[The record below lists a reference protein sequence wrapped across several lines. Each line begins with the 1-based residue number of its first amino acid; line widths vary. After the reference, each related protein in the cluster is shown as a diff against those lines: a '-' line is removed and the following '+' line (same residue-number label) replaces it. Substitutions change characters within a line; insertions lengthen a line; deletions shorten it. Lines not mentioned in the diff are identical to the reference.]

1 MIQNLPIKQ
10 KEKSKLKMEK
20 LNNRS
25 EFSLIFKYALKDL
38 SRNYHK
44 ISSIIATLF
53 ISLFIL
59 SAIFTIEDSLKKELN
74 DNAKALLG
82 GDLEIDYN
90 RNQGNL
96 ELVNQVKEFATVSQM
111 IEFSTM
117 LSTTGRDKNK
127 SLFTRIKTVDE
138 KYPLYGEVVFEP
150 IGAYERMQKEPN
162 TILINESLS
171 KTLNIKLNE
180 QVKVQDQNFT
190 VIGIIKSVPDVS
202 GFVAFG
208 DWALAGKQTL
218 EILKLN
224 GIGSFLN
231 YEYKVKFNQ
240 ADNPDEIEQ
249 RIEAIFKNDQKVK
262 LRYPE
267 NSASG
272 IKRIINNFSQF
283 LSLVSISAMLIAGI
297 GIANTLLSF
306 INQNNMSIAVRK
318 AVGFYSGNIK
328 TLYYLQLLI
337 LLFVITVISY
347 GSSFLIVP
355 IVDKYLSDGL
365 GLNVY
370 PVFSIINFIKIFLVG
385 LLVLVIFSIP
395 TISSIDQVKASNLF
409 RNVFQNLQFYY
420 SKKSIV
426 LSFILLSILVLLFTI
441 GSEQPTYSLGYFTA
455 FFVCLIVFFFLSR
468 IIIFFLKK
476 FKSSSNI
483 SLKVSIKNIT
493 QTKSITPIT
502 IMSLGL
508 GVTLLLT
515 LALVGTNFQREIA
528 KSIPN
533 IAPDYFFVGIQKGER
548 EKFEQGILKMDPNA
562 DIEVVPMVS
571 SGIAKIN
578 GINPNTYIKPD
589 NDSYWVIGSERRSSW
604 VEDVPED
611 NPLVAGKW
619 WDLNKPNELQISLDA
634 KVARDFNIQLGDIF
648 TLNIYGREIDGE
660 VINFREVD
668 YRDLSINFAMLF
680 NPKFAQNIPH
690 EYLATAKFNTDK
702 FDETEMLE
710 VMPSLS
716 MIKIADYLT
725 KVTAVLN
732 KVFIAVTLI
741 SAVTIVIGLIV
752 ISSAIM
758 VQGKVKEYQNLVFKI
773 LGFSKKE
780 IIFSSL
786 IEFIII
792 FKSVILIAIF
802 FAVIGSKF
810 IIENIFELV
819 WMFDFKVLIY
829 LSFSIGCI
837 TLLLIMLTNLKYL
850 NPKVYPLIRN
860 Q

>member
-1 MIQNLPIKQ
+1 
-10 KEKSKLKMEK
+10 MEK
-20 LNNRS
+20 LNNPS
-25 EFSLIFKYALKDL
+25 ELNLIIKYAFKDL
-38 SRNYHK
+38 SRNYK
-44 ISSIIATLF
+44 KLSSIIITLF

-74 DNAKALLG
+74 DNAKSLLG

-90 RNQGNL
+90 RNEGNL
-96 ELVNQVKEFATVSQM
+96 ELVNQVKKFATISQM

-117 LSTTGRDKNK
+117 VSTIDREKNK
-127 SLFTRIKTVDE
+127 SLFTRIKTVDT
-138 KYPLYGEVVFEP
+138 KYPLYGYVDYEP
-150 IGAYERMQKEPN
+150 IGAFDRMHNEPN
-162 TILINESLS
+162 TLLINESLS
-171 KTLNIKLNE
+171 KNLNLNINE
-180 QVKVQDQNFT
+180 KIKVQNQLFT
-190 VIGIIKSVPDVS
+190 IIGIVKSVPDVS

-208 DWALAGKQTL
+208 DWALAGDQTL

-231 YEYKVKFNQ
+231 YEYKVKF
-240 ADNPDEIEQ
+240 DESDDANKIEKK
-249 RIEAIFKNDQKVK
+249 IEDIFKDDQKVK

-272 IKRIINNFSQF
+272 LKRIINNFSQF

-328 TLYYLQLLI
+328 TLYYLQLFI
-337 LLFVITVISY
+337 LLLIITTFAY

-355 IVDKYLSDGL
+355 FVDQYLSEGL
-365 GLNVY
+365 GLNVS
-370 PVFSIINFIKIFLVG
+370 PVFSIINFVKIFLVG
-385 LLVLVIFSIP
+385 LLVLIIFSIP

-409 RNVFQNLQFYY
+409 RNVFQNLEFYY
-420 SKKSIV
+420 SKKSTT
-426 LSFILLSILVLLFTI
+426 LSIILLSILVLLFSF
-441 GSEQPTYSLGYFTA
+441 GSERPIYSLGYFAA
-455 FFVCLIVFFFLSR
+455 FFVCLIVFFLLSK
-468 IIIFFLKK
+468 IIIYFLKK
-476 FKSSSNI
+476 FKSTSNI

-528 KSIPN
+528 KSIPD
-533 IAPDYFFVGIQKGER
+533 IAPDYFFVGIQKGEK
-548 EKFEQGILKMDPNA
+548 EIFKKNILNMDANA
-562 DIEVVPMVS
+562 KIEVVPMVS
-571 SGIAKIN
+571 SGIIKIN
-578 GINPNTYIKPD
+578 GINPNTYIQPD
-589 NDSYWVIGSERRSSW
+589 NDSYWVIGSDRRSSW
-604 VEDVPED
+604 IDEVPED
-611 NPLVAGKW
+611 NPLTEGEW
-619 WDLNKPNELQISLDA
+619 WDLTKPDQLQISLDA
-634 KVARDFNIQLGDIF
+634 EVAKNLNIKLGDVF
-648 TLNIYGREIDGE
+648 TLNIYGREIDGKI
-660 VINFREVD
+660 VNFRAVD

-680 NPKFAQNIPH
+680 NPQFANNIPH
-690 EYLATAKFNTDK
+690 EYLATAKFETIEK
-702 FDETEMLE
+702 FDETSMLD
-710 VMPSLS
+710 VLPSLS
-716 MIKIADYLT
+716 MIKIADYLN
-725 KVTAVLN
+725 KVTDVLN

-741 SAVTIVIGLIV
+741 SAVTIIIGLIV

-780 IIFSSL
+780 VILSSL

-792 FKSVILIAIF
+792 FKSVILISIF

-810 IIENIFELV
+810 IMENIFELV
-819 WMFDFKVLIY
+819 WKFDFKVLIY
-829 LSFSIGCI
+829 LGLSIGLV
-837 TLLLIMLTNLKYL
+837 TLVLILLTNLKYL
-850 NPKVYPLIRN
+850 NPKIYPLIRN

>member
-1 MIQNLPIKQ
+1 
-10 KEKSKLKMEK
+10 MEK
-20 LNNRS
+20 LNYPS
-25 EFSLIFKYALKDL
+25 ELNLIIKYALKDL
-38 SRNYHK
+38 SRNFK
-44 ISSIIATLF
+44 KLSSIIITLF

-74 DNAKALLG
+74 DNAKSLLG

-90 RNQGNL
+90 RNEGNL
-96 ELVNQVKEFATVSQM
+96 ELVNQVKKFTTISQM

-117 LSTTGRDKNK
+117 VSTIDREKNK
-127 SLFTRIKTVDE
+127 SLFTRIKTVDT
-138 KYPLYGEVVFEP
+138 KYPLYGSVDYKP
-150 IGAYERMQKEPN
+150 KGAFDRMHNEPN
-162 TILINESLS
+162 TLLINESLS
-171 KTLNIKLNE
+171 KNLNLNINE
-180 QVKVQDQNFT
+180 KIKVQNQLFT
-190 VIGIIKSVPDVS
+190 IIGIVKSVPDVS

-208 DWALAGKQTL
+208 DWALAGDQTL

-231 YEYKVKFNQ
+231 YEYKVKF
-240 ADNPDEIEQ
+240 DESDDANKIEKK
-249 RIEAIFKNDQKVK
+249 IEDIFKDDQKVK

-272 IKRIINNFSQF
+272 LKRIINNFSQF

-328 TLYYLQLLI
+328 TLYYLQLFI
-337 LLFVITVISY
+337 LLLIITTFAY

-355 IVDKYLSDGL
+355 FVDQYLSEGL
-365 GLNVY
+365 GLNVS
-370 PVFSIINFIKIFLVG
+370 PVFSIINFVKIFLVG
-385 LLVLVIFSIP
+385 LLVLIIFSIP

-409 RNVFQNLQFYY
+409 RNVFQNLEFYY
-420 SKKSIV
+420 SKKSTT
-426 LSFILLSILVLLFTI
+426 LSIILLSILVLLFSF
-441 GSEQPTYSLGYFTA
+441 GSERPIYSLGYFAA
-455 FFVCLIVFFFLSR
+455 FFVCLIVFFLLSK
-468 IIIFFLKK
+468 IIIYFLKK
-476 FKSSSNI
+476 FKSTSNI

-528 KSIPN
+528 KSIPD
-533 IAPDYFFVGIQKGER
+533 IAPDYFFVGIQKGEKEIF
-548 EKFEQGILKMDPNA
+548 EKNILNMDANA
-562 DIEVVPMVS
+562 KIEVVPMVS
-571 SGIAKIN
+571 SGIIKIN
-578 GINPNTYIKPD
+578 GINPNTYIQPD
-589 NDSYWVIGSERRSSW
+589 NDSYWVIGSDRRSSW
-604 VEDVPED
+604 TDEVPED
-611 NPLVAGKW
+611 NPLTKGEW
-619 WDLNKPNELQISLDA
+619 WDLTKPDQLQISLDA
-634 KVARDFNIQLGDIF
+634 EVAKNLNIKLGDVF
-648 TLNIYGREIDGE
+648 TLNIYGREIDGKI
-660 VINFREVD
+660 VNFRAVD

-680 NPKFAQNIPH
+680 NPQFANNIPH
-690 EYLATAKFNTDK
+690 EYLATAKFETIEK
-702 FDETEMLE
+702 FDETSMLD
-710 VMPSLS
+710 VLPSLS
-716 MIKIADYLT
+716 MIKIADYLN
-725 KVTAVLN
+725 KVTDVLN

-741 SAVTIVIGLIV
+741 SAVTIIIGLIV

-780 IIFSSL
+780 VILSSL

-792 FKSVILIAIF
+792 FKSVILISIF

-810 IIENIFELV
+810 IMENIFELV
-819 WMFDFKVLIY
+819 WKFDFKVLIY
-829 LSFSIGCI
+829 LGLSIGLV
-837 TLLLIMLTNLKYL
+837 TLVLILLTNFKYL
-850 NPKVYPLIRN
+850 NPKIYPLIRN

>member
-1 MIQNLPIKQ
+1 M
-10 KEKSKLKMEK
+10 EKS
-20 LNNRS
+20 NNSS
-25 EFSLIFKYALKDL
+25 EFNLILKYALKDL

-44 ISSIIATLF
+44 ISSIIITLF

-96 ELVNQVKEFATVSQM
+96 DLVNQVKEFATVSQM

-117 LSTTGRDKNK
+117 LSTSGREKNK

-138 KYPLYGEVVFEP
+138 KYPLYGEVDYEP
-150 IGAYERMQKEPN
+150 IEAYERMQTEPN

-171 KTLNIKLNE
+171 KTLNIKINE

-231 YEYKVKFNQ
+231 YEYKVKFNTDDDPAQ
-240 ADNPDEIEQ
+240 IEKK
-249 RIEAIFKNDQKVK
+249 IENIFKNDQKVK

-328 TLYYLQLLI
+328 TLYYLQLFI
-337 LLFVITVISY
+337 LLFAITVISY

-355 IVDKYLSDGL
+355 IADKYLSDGL

-370 PVFSIINFIKIFLVG
+370 PVFSFLNFLKIFLVG
-385 LLVLVIFSIP
+385 LLVLIIFSIP

-409 RNVFQNLQFYY
+409 RSVFQNLQFYY
-420 SKKSIV
+420 SKKSV
-426 LSFILLSILVLLFTI
+426 AVSFVLLSILILLFTI
-441 GSEQPTYSLGYFTA
+441 GSEQPTYSLGYFVA
-455 FFVCLIVFFFLSR
+455 FFVCLIVFFLLSKL
-468 IIIFFLKK
+468 IIFFLKK
-476 FKSSSNI
+476 FKSSSI
-483 SLKVSIKNIT
+483 VSLKVSIKNIT

-502 IMSLGL
+502 VMSLGL

-528 KSIPN
+528 KSIPD

-548 EKFEQGILKMDPNA
+548 EKFEQGILNMDKDAN
-562 DIEVVPMVS
+562 IEIVPMVS

-578 GINPNTYIKPD
+578 GVDPNTFIKPD

-604 VEDVPED
+604 VEEIPKD
-611 NPLVAGKW
+611 NAILEGEW
-619 WDLNKPNELQISLDA
+619 WDLSKPNQLQISLDA
-634 KVARDFNIQLGDIF
+634 KVAKDFNIQLGDIF

-660 VINFREVD
+660 VINFRDVD

-680 NPKFAQNIPH
+680 NPQFAKKIPH
-690 EYLATAKFNTDK
+690 EYLATAKFNSDK

-716 MIKIADYLT
+716 MIKIADYLL

-741 SAVTIVIGLIV
+741 SAVTVIIGLIV

-758 VQGKVKEYQNLVFKI
+758 VQGKIKEYQNLVFKI
-773 LGFSKKE
+773 LGFSKKQ

-792 FKSVILIAIF
+792 FMSVILIATF

-810 IIENIFELV
+810 IMENIFELV
-819 WMFDFKVLIY
+819 WQFDFRVLIY
-829 LSFSIGCI
+829 LGFSIGFV
-837 TLLLIMLTNLKYL
+837 TLTLILITNLKYL
-850 NPKVYPLIRN
+850 NPKIYPLIRN

>member
-1 MIQNLPIKQ
+1 M
-10 KEKSKLKMEK
+10 EKS
-20 LNNRS
+20 NNSS
-25 EFSLIFKYALKDL
+25 EFNLILKYALKDL

-44 ISSIIATLF
+44 ISSIIITLF

-96 ELVNQVKEFATVSQM
+96 DLVNQVKKFATVSQM

-117 LSTTGRDKNK
+117 LSTTGREKNK

-138 KYPLYGEVVFEP
+138 KYPLYGEVDYEP
-150 IGAYERMQKEPN
+150 IEAYERMQREPN

-171 KTLNIKLNE
+171 KTLNIKINE

-231 YEYKVKFNQ
+231 YEYKVKFNNDDDP
-240 ADNPDEIEQ
+240 AEIEKK
-249 RIEAIFKNDQKVK
+249 IENIFKNDQKVK

-328 TLYYLQLLI
+328 TLYYLQLFI
-337 LLFVITVISY
+337 LLFIITVISY

-355 IVDKYLSDGL
+355 IADKYLSDGL

-370 PVFSIINFIKIFLVG
+370 PVFSFINFFKIFLVG

-420 SKKSIV
+420 SKKSV
-426 LSFILLSILVLLFTI
+426 AVSFVLLSILIILFTI
-441 GSEQPTYSLGYFTA
+441 GTEQPTYSLGYFVA
-455 FFVCLIVFFFLSR
+455 FFVCLIVFFLLSKL
-468 IIIFFLKK
+468 IIFFLKK
-476 FKSSSNI
+476 FKSSSI
-483 SLKVSIKNIT
+483 VSLKVSIKNIT

-502 IMSLGL
+502 VMSLGL

-528 KSIPN
+528 KSIPD

-548 EKFEQGILKMDPNA
+548 EKFEQGILNMDKDAN
-562 DIEVVPMVS
+562 IEIVPMVS
-571 SGIAKIN
+571 SGIVKIN
-578 GINPNTYIKPD
+578 GVDPNTFIKPD

-604 VEDVPED
+604 VENIPKD
-611 NPLVAGKW
+611 NPILKGEW
-619 WDLNKPNELQISLDA
+619 WDLSKPNQLQISLDA
-634 KVARDFNIQLGDIF
+634 KVAKDFNIQLGDIF
-648 TLNIYGREIDGE
+648 TLNVYGREIDGE

-680 NPKFAQNIPH
+680 NPQFAKQIPH
-690 EYLATAKFNTDK
+690 EYLATAKFNSDK

-710 VMPSLS
+710 IMPSLS
-716 MIKIADYLT
+716 MIKIADYLL

-741 SAVTIVIGLIV
+741 SAVTIIIGLIV

-758 VQGKVKEYQNLVFKI
+758 VQGKIKEYQNLVFKI
-773 LGFSKKE
+773 LGFSKKQ

-792 FKSVILIAIF
+792 FMSVILIATF

-810 IIENIFELV
+810 IMENIFELV
-819 WMFDFKVLIY
+819 WQFDFKVLIY
-829 LSFSIGCI
+829 LGFSIGLV
-837 TLLLIMLTNLKYL
+837 TLILILITNLRYL
-850 NPKVYPLIRN
+850 NPKIYPLIRN

>member
-1 MIQNLPIKQ
+1 
-10 KEKSKLKMEK
+10 MEK
-20 LNNRS
+20 LNNPS
-25 EFSLIFKYALKDL
+25 ELNLIFKYALKDL
-38 SRNYHK
+38 SRNYK
-44 ISSIIATLF
+44 KLSSIIITLF

-82 GDLEIDYN
+82 GDLEIDFN
-90 RNQGNL
+90 RNEGNL
-96 ELVNQVKEFATVSQM
+96 ELVNQVKEFATISQM

-117 LSTTGRDKNK
+117 VSTIDRDKNK
-127 SLFTRIKTVDE
+127 SLFTRIKTVDT
-138 KYPLYGEVVFEP
+138 KYPLYGKVDYEP
-150 IGAYERMQKEPN
+150 AGAFDRMHNEPN
-162 TILINESLS
+162 TLLINESLS
-171 KTLNIKLNE
+171 KNLNLKIDDKI
-180 QVKVQDQNFT
+180 KVQNQLFT
-190 VIGIIKSVPDVS
+190 IIGIVKSVPDVS

-208 DWALAGKQTL
+208 DWALAGDQTL

-231 YEYKVKFNQ
+231 YEYKVKFNETDD
-240 ADNPDEIEQ
+240 AGKIEKK
-249 RIEAIFKNDQKVK
+249 IENIFKDDQKVK

-272 IKRIINNFSQF
+272 LKRIINNFSQF

-337 LLFVITVISY
+337 LLLVITILAY

-355 IVDKYLSDGL
+355 IVDQYLSDGL
-365 GLNVY
+365 GLNVS
-370 PVFSIINFIKIFLVG
+370 PVFSILNFIKIFLVG

-395 TISSIDQVKASNLF
+395 TISSIDQVRASNLF
-409 RNVFQNLQFYY
+409 RNVFQNLEFYY
-420 SKKSIV
+420 SKKSTA
-426 LSFILLSILVLLFTI
+426 LSLILLSILVLLFSF
-441 GSEQPTYSLGYFTA
+441 GSERPIYSIGYFVA
-455 FFVCLIVFFFLSR
+455 FFVCLIVFFLLSK
-468 IIIFFLKK
+468 IIIYFLKK
-476 FKSSSNI
+476 FKSTSNI

-528 KSIPN
+528 KSIPD
-533 IAPDYFFVGIQKGER
+533 IAPDYFFVGIQKGEKEIF
-548 EKFEQGILKMDPNA
+548 EKSILNMDSNA
-562 DIEVVPMVS
+562 KIEVVPMVS
-571 SGIAKIN
+571 SGIIKIN
-578 GINPNTYIKPD
+578 GVNPNTYIKPD
-589 NDSYWVIGSERRSSW
+589 NDSYWVIGSDRRSSW

-611 NPLVAGKW
+611 NPLTDGKW
-619 WDLNKPNELQISLDA
+619 WDLTKPEKLQISLDA
-634 KVARDFNIQLGDIF
+634 EVAKNLNINLGDVF
-648 TLNIYGREIDGE
+648 TLNIYGREIEGE
-660 VINFREVD
+660 IVNFRAVD

-680 NPKFAQNIPH
+680 NPQFANNIPH
-690 EYLATAKFNTDK
+690 EYLATAKFEAIEK
-702 FDETEMLE
+702 FDEASMLD
-710 VMPSLS
+710 VLPSLS
-716 MIKIADYLT
+716 MIKIADYLS
-725 KVTAVLN
+725 KVTDVLN

-741 SAVTIVIGLIV
+741 SAVTIIIGLIV

-780 IIFSSL
+780 VILSSL

-792 FKSVILIAIF
+792 FKSVILIAIL
-802 FAVIGSKF
+802 FAVIASKF
-810 IIENIFELV
+810 IMENIFELV
-819 WMFDFKVLIY
+819 WAFDLKVLVY
-829 LSFSIGCI
+829 LGFSIGSV
-837 TLLLIMLTNLKYL
+837 TLFLIMLTNLKYL

>member
-1 MIQNLPIKQ
+1 M
-10 KEKSKLKMEK
+10 EKS
-20 LNNRS
+20 NNSS
-25 EFSLIFKYALKDL
+25 EFNLILKYALKDL

-44 ISSIIATLF
+44 ISSIIITLF

-96 ELVNQVKEFATVSQM
+96 DLVNQVKEFATVSQM

-117 LSTTGRDKNK
+117 LSTTGRERNK
-127 SLFTRIKTVDE
+127 SLFTRIKAVDE
-138 KYPLYGEVVFEP
+138 KYPLYGEVDYEP
-150 IGAYERMQKEPN
+150 IEAFERMQREPN

-171 KTLNIKLNE
+171 KTLNIKINE
-180 QVKVQDQNFT
+180 QVKVQDQKFT

-231 YEYKVKFNQ
+231 YEYKVKFNNDDDP
-240 ADNPDEIEQ
+240 AEIEKK
-249 RIEAIFKNDQKVK
+249 IENIFKNDQKVK

-328 TLYYLQLLI
+328 TLYYLQLFI

-355 IVDKYLSDGL
+355 IADKYLSDGL

-370 PVFSIINFIKIFLVG
+370 PVFSFLNFFKIFLVG

-420 SKKSIV
+420 SKKSV
-426 LSFILLSILVLLFTI
+426 AVSFVLLSILIILFTI
-441 GSEQPTYSLGYFTA
+441 GTEQPTYSLGYFVA
-455 FFVCLIVFFFLSR
+455 FFVCLIVFFLLSKL
-468 IIIFFLKK
+468 IIFFLKK
-476 FKSSSNI
+476 FKSSSI
-483 SLKVSIKNIT
+483 VSLKVSIKNIT

-502 IMSLGL
+502 VMSLGL

-528 KSIPN
+528 KSIPD

-548 EKFEQGILKMDPNA
+548 EKFEQGILNMDKDAN
-562 DIEVVPMVS
+562 IEIVPMVS
-571 SGIAKIN
+571 SGIVKIN
-578 GINPNTYIKPD
+578 GVDPNTFIKPD

-604 VEDVPED
+604 VENIPND
-611 NPLVAGKW
+611 NPILEGEW
-619 WDLNKPNELQISLDA
+619 WDLSKPNKLQISLDA
-634 KVARDFNIQLGDIF
+634 KVAKDFNIQLGDIF
-648 TLNIYGREIDGE
+648 TLNVYGREIDGE

-680 NPKFAQNIPH
+680 NPQFAKEIPH
-690 EYLATAKFNTDK
+690 EYLATAKFNSDK

-710 VMPSLS
+710 IMPSLS
-716 MIKIADYLT
+716 MIKIADYLL

-741 SAVTIVIGLIV
+741 SAVTIIIGLIV

-758 VQGKVKEYQNLVFKI
+758 VQGKIKEYQNLVFKI
-773 LGFSKKE
+773 LGFSKKQ

-792 FKSVILIAIF
+792 FMSVILIATF

-810 IIENIFELV
+810 IMENIFELV
-819 WMFDFKVLIY
+819 WQFDFKVLIY
-829 LSFSIGCI
+829 LGFSIGLV
-837 TLLLIMLTNLKYL
+837 TLILILITNLRYL
-850 NPKVYPLIRN
+850 NPKIYPLIRN

>member
-1 MIQNLPIKQ
+1 
-10 KEKSKLKMEK
+10 MEK
-20 LNNRS
+20 LNNPS
-25 EFSLIFKYALKDL
+25 ELNLIIKYALKDL
-38 SRNYHK
+38 SRNYK
-44 ISSIIATLF
+44 KLASIIITLF

-82 GDLEIDYN
+82 GDLEIDFN
-90 RNQGNL
+90 RNEGNL
-96 ELVNQVKEFATVSQM
+96 ELVNQVKEFATISQM

-117 LSTTGRDKNK
+117 VSTIDRDKNK
-127 SLFTRIKTVDE
+127 SLFTRIKTVDT
-138 KYPLYGEVVFEP
+138 KYPLYGKVDYEP
-150 IGAYERMQKEPN
+150 AGAFDRMHNEPN
-162 TILINESLS
+162 TLLINESLS
-171 KTLNIKLNE
+171 KNLNLKIDDKI
-180 QVKVQDQNFT
+180 KVQNQLFT
-190 VIGIIKSVPDVS
+190 IIGIVKSVPDVS

-208 DWALAGKQTL
+208 DWALAGDQTL

-231 YEYKVKFNQ
+231 YEYKVKFNETDD
-240 ADNPDEIEQ
+240 AGKIEKK
-249 RIEAIFKNDQKVK
+249 IENIFKDDQKVK

-272 IKRIINNFSQF
+272 LKRIINNFSQF

-337 LLFVITVISY
+337 LLLVITILAY

-355 IVDKYLSDGL
+355 IVDQYLSDGL
-365 GLNVY
+365 GLNVS
-370 PVFSIINFIKIFLVG
+370 PVFSILNFIKIFLVG

-395 TISSIDQVKASNLF
+395 TISSIDQVRASNLF
-409 RNVFQNLQFYY
+409 RNVFQNLEFYY
-420 SKKSIV
+420 SKKSTA
-426 LSFILLSILVLLFTI
+426 LSLILLSILVLLFSF
-441 GSEQPTYSLGYFTA
+441 GSERPIYSIGYFVA
-455 FFVCLIVFFFLSR
+455 FFVCLIVFFLLSK
-468 IIIFFLKK
+468 IIIYFLKK
-476 FKSSSNI
+476 FKSTSNI

-528 KSIPN
+528 KSIPD
-533 IAPDYFFVGIQKGER
+533 IAPDYFFVGIQKGEKEIF
-548 EKFEQGILKMDPNA
+548 EKSILNMDSNA
-562 DIEVVPMVS
+562 KIEVVPMVS
-571 SGIAKIN
+571 SGIIKIN
-578 GINPNTYIKPD
+578 GVNPNTYIKPD
-589 NDSYWVIGSERRSSW
+589 NDSYWVIGSDRRSSW

-611 NPLVAGKW
+611 NPLTDGKW
-619 WDLNKPNELQISLDA
+619 WDLTKPEKLQISLDA
-634 KVARDFNIQLGDIF
+634 EVAKNLNINLGDVF
-648 TLNIYGREIDGE
+648 TLNIYGREIEGE
-660 VINFREVD
+660 IVNFRAVD

-680 NPKFAQNIPH
+680 NPQFANNIPH
-690 EYLATAKFNTDK
+690 EYLATAKFEAIEK
-702 FDETEMLE
+702 FDEASMLD
-710 VMPSLS
+710 VLPSLS
-716 MIKIADYLT
+716 MIKIADYLS
-725 KVTAVLN
+725 KVTDVLN

-741 SAVTIVIGLIV
+741 SAVTIIIGLIV

-780 IIFSSL
+780 VILSSL

-792 FKSVILIAIF
+792 FKSVILIAIL
-802 FAVIGSKF
+802 FAVIASKF
-810 IIENIFELV
+810 IMENIFELV
-819 WMFDFKVLIY
+819 WAFDLKVLVY
-829 LSFSIGCI
+829 LGFSIGSV
-837 TLLLIMLTNLKYL
+837 TLFLIMLTNLKYL

>member
-1 MIQNLPIKQ
+1 
-10 KEKSKLKMEK
+10 MEK
-20 LNNRS
+20 LNNPS
-25 EFSLIFKYALKDL
+25 EFNLIIKYAFKDL
-38 SRNYHK
+38 SRNYK
-44 ISSIIATLF
+44 KLSSIIITLF

-74 DNAKALLG
+74 DNAKSLLG

-90 RNQGNL
+90 RNEGNL
-96 ELVNQVKEFATVSQM
+96 ELVNQVKKFTTISQM

-117 LSTTGRDKNK
+117 VSTIDREKNK
-127 SLFTRIKTVDE
+127 SLFTRIKTVDT
-138 KYPLYGEVVFEP
+138 KYPLYGSVDYEP
-150 IGAYERMQKEPN
+150 TGAFDRMHNEPN
-162 TILINESLS
+162 TLLINESLS
-171 KTLNIKLNE
+171 KNLNLKINE
-180 QVKVQDQNFT
+180 KIKVQDQLFT
-190 VIGIIKSVPDVS
+190 IIGIVKSVPDVS

-208 DWALAGKQTL
+208 DWALAGDQTL

-231 YEYKVKFNQ
+231 YEYKVKFNET
-240 ADNPDEIEQ
+240 DDVNKLEKKIEN
-249 RIEAIFKNDQKVK
+249 IFKDDQKVT

-272 IKRIINNFSQF
+272 LKRIINNFSQF

-337 LLFVITVISY
+337 LLLVITTFAY

-355 IVDKYLSDGL
+355 IIDQYLSDGL
-365 GLNVY
+365 GLNVS
-370 PVFSIINFIKIFLVG
+370 PVFSILNFIKIFLVG

-409 RNVFQNLQFYY
+409 RNVFQNLEFYY
-420 SKKSIV
+420 SKKSTA
-426 LSFILLSILVLLFTI
+426 LSLILLSILVLLFSF
-441 GSEQPTYSLGYFTA
+441 GSERPIYSLGYFVA
-455 FFVCLIVFFFLSR
+455 FFVCLIVFFLLSKV
-468 IIIFFLKK
+468 IIYFLKR
-476 FKSSSNI
+476 FKSTSNI

-528 KSIPN
+528 KSIPD
-533 IAPDYFFVGIQKGER
+533 IAPDYFFVGIQKGEKEIF
-548 EKFEQGILKMDPNA
+548 EKNIMNMDTNA
-562 DIEVVPMVS
+562 KIEVVPMVS
-571 SGIAKIN
+571 SGIIKIN
-578 GINPNTYIKPD
+578 GINPNTYIEPD
-589 NDSYWVIGSERRSSW
+589 NDSFWVIESDRRSSW
-604 VEDVPED
+604 TDEVPED
-611 NPLVAGKW
+611 NPLTEGKW
-619 WDLNKPNELQISLDA
+619 WDLAKPNQLQISLDA
-634 KVARDFNIQLGDIF
+634 EVAKNLNIKLGDVF
-648 TLNIYGREIDGE
+648 TLNIYGREIEGE
-660 VINFREVD
+660 IVNFRAVD

-680 NPKFAQNIPH
+680 NPQFANNIPH
-690 EYLATAKFNTDK
+690 EYLATAKFETIEK
-702 FDETEMLE
+702 FDETSMLE
-710 VMPSLS
+710 VLPSLS
-716 MIKIADYLT
+716 MIKIADYLN
-725 KVTAVLN
+725 KVTDVLN

-741 SAVTIVIGLIV
+741 SAVTIIIGLIV

-780 IIFSSL
+780 VILSSL

-802 FAVIGSKF
+802 FAVIASKF
-810 IIENIFELV
+810 IMENIFELV
-819 WMFDFKVLIY
+819 WAFDFKVLFN
-829 LSFSIGCI
+829 LGLSIGLV
-837 TLLLIMLTNLKYL
+837 TLALIMITNLKYL
-850 NPKVYPLIRN
+850 SPKVYPLIRN

>member
-1 MIQNLPIKQ
+1 M
-10 KEKSKLKMEK
+10 EKS
-20 LNNRS
+20 NNSS
-25 EFSLIFKYALKDL
+25 EFNLILKYALKDL

-44 ISSIIATLF
+44 ISSIIITLF

-96 ELVNQVKEFATVSQM
+96 DLVNQVKEFATVSQM

-117 LSTTGRDKNK
+117 LSTTGREKNK

-138 KYPLYGEVVFEP
+138 KYPLYGEVDYEP
-150 IGAYERMQKEPN
+150 IEAYERMQREPN

-171 KTLNIKLNE
+171 KTLNIKINE

-231 YEYKVKFNQ
+231 YEYKVKFNNDDDPAQ
-240 ADNPDEIEQ
+240 IEKK
-249 RIEAIFKNDQKVK
+249 IENIFKNDQKVK

-328 TLYYLQLLI
+328 TLYYLQLFI

-355 IVDKYLSDGL
+355 IADKYLSDGL

-370 PVFSIINFIKIFLVG
+370 PVFSFLNFFKIFLVG

-420 SKKSIV
+420 SKKSV
-426 LSFILLSILVLLFTI
+426 AVSFILLSVLILLFTI
-441 GSEQPTYSLGYFTA
+441 GTEQPTYSLGYFVA
-455 FFVCLIVFFFLSR
+455 FFVCLIVFFLLSKL
-468 IIIFFLKK
+468 IIFFLKK
-476 FKSSSNI
+476 FKSSSI
-483 SLKVSIKNIT
+483 VSLKVSIKNIT

-502 IMSLGL
+502 VMSLGL

-528 KSIPN
+528 KSIPD

-548 EKFEQGILKMDPNA
+548 EKFEQGILNMDKDAN
-562 DIEVVPMVS
+562 IEIVPMVS
-571 SGIAKIN
+571 SGIVKIN
-578 GINPNTYIKPD
+578 GVDPNTFIKPD

-604 VEDVPED
+604 VENIPKD
-611 NPLVAGKW
+611 NPILEGEW
-619 WDLNKPNELQISLDA
+619 WDLSKPNQLQISLDA
-634 KVARDFNIQLGDIF
+634 KVAKDFNIQLGDIF
-648 TLNIYGREIDGE
+648 TLNVYGREIDGE

-680 NPKFAQNIPH
+680 NPQFAKQIPH
-690 EYLATAKFNTDK
+690 EYLATAKFNSDK

-710 VMPSLS
+710 IMPSLS
-716 MIKIADYLT
+716 MIKIADYLL

-741 SAVTIVIGLIV
+741 SAVTIIIGLIV

-758 VQGKVKEYQNLVFKI
+758 VQGKIKEYQNLVFKI
-773 LGFSKKE
+773 LGFSKKQ

-792 FKSVILIAIF
+792 FMSVILIATF

-810 IIENIFELV
+810 IMENIFELV
-819 WMFDFKVLIY
+819 WQFDFKVLIY
-829 LSFSIGCI
+829 LGFSIGLV
-837 TLLLIMLTNLKYL
+837 TLILILITNLRYL
-850 NPKVYPLIRN
+850 NPKIYPLIRN

>member
-1 MIQNLPIKQ
+1 M
-10 KEKSKLKMEK
+10 EKS
-20 LNNRS
+20 NNSS
-25 EFSLIFKYALKDL
+25 EFNLILKYALKDL

-44 ISSIIATLF
+44 ISSIIITLF

-59 SAIFTIEDSLKKELN
+59 SAILTIEDSLKKELN

-96 ELVNQVKEFATVSQM
+96 DLVNQVKEFATVSQM

-117 LSTTGRDKNK
+117 LSTTGREKNK

-138 KYPLYGEVVFEP
+138 KYPLYGEVDYEP
-150 IGAYERMQKEPN
+150 IEAYERMQREPN

-171 KTLNIKLNE
+171 KTLNIKINE

-231 YEYKVKFNQ
+231 YEYKVKFNNDDDPEQ
-240 ADNPDEIEQ
+240 IE
-249 RIEAIFKNDQKVK
+249 RKIENIFKNNQKVK

-328 TLYYLQLLI
+328 TLYYLQLFI
-337 LLFVITVISY
+337 LLFAITVISY

-355 IVDKYLSDGL
+355 IADKYLSDGL

-370 PVFSIINFIKIFLVG
+370 PIFSFFNFLKIFLVG
-385 LLVLVIFSIP
+385 LLVLIIFSIP

-420 SKKSIV
+420 SKKSV
-426 LSFILLSILVLLFTI
+426 AVSFVLLSILILLFTI
-441 GSEQPTYSLGYFTA
+441 GSEQPTYSLGYFVA
-455 FFVCLIVFFFLSR
+455 FFVCLIVFFLLSKL
-468 IIIFFLKK
+468 IIFFLKK
-476 FKSSSNI
+476 FKSSSI
-483 SLKVSIKNIT
+483 VSLKVSIKNIT

-502 IMSLGL
+502 VMSLGL

-528 KSIPN
+528 KSIPD

-548 EKFEQGILKMDPNA
+548 EKFEQGILNMDKDAN
-562 DIEVVPMVS
+562 IEIVPMVS
-571 SGIAKIN
+571 SGIVKIN
-578 GINPNTYIKPD
+578 GVDPNTLIKPD

-604 VEDVPED
+604 VEDIPKD
-611 NPLVAGKW
+611 NPILEGEW
-619 WDLNKPNELQISLDA
+619 WDLSKPNQLQISLDA
-634 KVARDFNIQLGDIF
+634 KVAKDFNIQLGDIF

-680 NPKFAQNIPH
+680 NPQFAKKIPH
-690 EYLATAKFNTDK
+690 EYLATAKFNSDK
-702 FDETEMLE
+702 FDETAMLE

-716 MIKIADYLT
+716 MIKIADYLL

-741 SAVTIVIGLIV
+741 SAVTIIIGLIV
-752 ISSAIM
+752 ISSAII
-758 VQGKVKEYQNLVFKI
+758 VQGKIKEYQNLVFKI
-773 LGFSKKE
+773 LGFSKKQ

-792 FKSVILIAIF
+792 FMSVILIATF

-810 IIENIFELV
+810 IMENIFELV
-819 WMFDFKVLIY
+819 WQFDFKVLIY
-829 LSFSIGCI
+829 LGFSIGFV
-837 TLLLIMLTNLKYL
+837 TLMLILITNLRYL
-850 NPKVYPLIRN
+850 NPKIYPLIRN

>member
-1 MIQNLPIKQ
+1 
-10 KEKSKLKMEK
+10 MEK
-20 LNNRS
+20 LNNPS
-25 EFSLIFKYALKDL
+25 ELNLIFKYALKDL
-38 SRNYHK
+38 SRNYK
-44 ISSIIATLF
+44 KLSSIIITLF

-90 RNQGNL
+90 RNEGNL
-96 ELVNQVKEFATVSQM
+96 KLVNQVKEFATISQM

-117 LSTTGRDKNK
+117 VSTIDRDKNK
-127 SLFTRIKTVDE
+127 SLFTRIKTVDT
-138 KYPLYGEVVFEP
+138 KYPLYGEVNYEP
-150 IGAYERMQKEPN
+150 AGAFDRMHNEPN
-162 TILINESLS
+162 TLLINESLS
-171 KTLNIKLNE
+171 KNLNLKIDDKI
-180 QVKVQDQNFT
+180 KVQNQLFT
-190 VIGIIKSVPDVS
+190 IIGIVKSVPDVS

-208 DWALAGKQTL
+208 DWALAGDQTL

-231 YEYKVKFNQ
+231 YEYKVKFNETDD
-240 ADNPDEIEQ
+240 AGKIEKK
-249 RIEAIFKNDQKVK
+249 IENIFKDDQKVK

-272 IKRIINNFSQF
+272 LKRIINNFSQF

-337 LLFVITVISY
+337 LLLVITTLAY

-355 IVDKYLSDGL
+355 IVDQYLSDGL
-365 GLNVY
+365 GLNVS
-370 PVFSIINFIKIFLVG
+370 PVFSFFNFIKIFLVG

-395 TISSIDQVKASNLF
+395 TISSIDQVRASNLF
-409 RNVFQNLQFYY
+409 RNVFQNLEFYY
-420 SKKSIV
+420 SKKSTA
-426 LSFILLSILVLLFTI
+426 LSLILLSILVLLFSF
-441 GSEQPTYSLGYFTA
+441 GSERPIYSIGYFAA
-455 FFVCLIVFFFLSR
+455 FFVCLIVFFLLSK
-468 IIIFFLKK
+468 IIIYFLKK
-476 FKSSSNI
+476 FKSTSNI

-528 KSIPN
+528 KSIPD
-533 IAPDYFFVGIQKGER
+533 IAPDYFFVGIQKGEKEIF
-548 EKFEQGILKMDPNA
+548 EKNILNMDSDA
-562 DIEVVPMVS
+562 KIEVVPMVS
-571 SGIAKIN
+571 SGIIKIN
-578 GINPNTYIKPD
+578 GVNPNTYIKPD
-589 NDSYWVIGSERRSSW
+589 NDSYWVIGSDRRSSW

-611 NPLVAGKW
+611 NPITEGEW
-619 WDLNKPNELQISLDA
+619 WDLTKPDQLQISLDA
-634 KVARDFNIQLGDIF
+634 EVAKNLNINLGDVF

-660 VINFREVD
+660 IVNFRAVD

-680 NPKFAQNIPH
+680 NPQFANNIPH
-690 EYLATAKFNTDK
+690 EYLATAKFETIEK
-702 FDETEMLE
+702 FDETSMLD
-710 VMPSLS
+710 VLPSLS
-716 MIKIADYLT
+716 MIKIADYLS
-725 KVTAVLN
+725 KVTDVLN

-741 SAVTIVIGLIV
+741 SAVTIIIGLIV

-780 IIFSSL
+780 VILSSL

-792 FKSVILIAIF
+792 FKSVILIAIL
-802 FAVIGSKF
+802 FAVIASKF
-810 IIENIFELV
+810 IMENIFELV
-819 WMFDFKVLIY
+819 WAFDLKVLIY
-829 LSFSIGCI
+829 LGFSIGSV
-837 TLLLIMLTNLKYL
+837 TLFLIMLTNLKYL

>member
-1 MIQNLPIKQ
+1 
-10 KEKSKLKMEK
+10 MEK
-20 LNNRS
+20 LNNPS
-25 EFSLIFKYALKDL
+25 ELNLIIKYALKDL
-38 SRNYHK
+38 SRNFK
-44 ISSIIATLF
+44 KLSSIIITLF

-74 DNAKALLG
+74 DNAKSLLG

-90 RNQGNL
+90 RNEGNL
-96 ELVNQVKEFATVSQM
+96 ELVNQVKKFATISQM

-117 LSTTGRDKNK
+117 VSTIDREKNK
-127 SLFTRIKTVDE
+127 SLFTRIKTVDT
-138 KYPLYGEVVFEP
+138 KYPLYGSVDYKP
-150 IGAYERMQKEPN
+150 KGAFDRMHNEPN
-162 TILINESLS
+162 TLLINESLS
-171 KTLNIKLNE
+171 KNLNLNINE
-180 QVKVQDQNFT
+180 KIKVQNQLFT
-190 VIGIIKSVPDVS
+190 IIGIVKSVPDVS

-208 DWALAGKQTL
+208 DWALAGDQTL

-231 YEYKVKFNQ
+231 YEYKVKF
-240 ADNPDEIEQ
+240 DESDDANKIEKK
-249 RIEAIFKNDQKVK
+249 IEDIFKDDQKVK

-272 IKRIINNFSQF
+272 LKRIINNFSQF

-328 TLYYLQLLI
+328 TLYYLQLFI
-337 LLFVITVISY
+337 LLLIITTFAY

-355 IVDKYLSDGL
+355 FVDQYLSEGL
-365 GLNVY
+365 GLNVS
-370 PVFSIINFIKIFLVG
+370 PVFSIINFVKIFLVG
-385 LLVLVIFSIP
+385 LLVLIIFSIP

-409 RNVFQNLQFYY
+409 RNVFQNLEFYY
-420 SKKSIV
+420 SKKSTT
-426 LSFILLSILVLLFTI
+426 LSIILLSILVLLFSF
-441 GSEQPTYSLGYFTA
+441 GSERPIYSLGYFAA
-455 FFVCLIVFFFLSR
+455 FFVCLIVFFLLSK
-468 IIIFFLKK
+468 IIIYFLKK
-476 FKSSSNI
+476 FKSTSNI

-528 KSIPN
+528 KSIPD
-533 IAPDYFFVGIQKGER
+533 IAPDYFFVGIQKGEK
-548 EKFEQGILKMDPNA
+548 EIFKKNILNMDANA
-562 DIEVVPMVS
+562 KIEVVPMVS
-571 SGIAKIN
+571 SGIIKIN
-578 GINPNTYIKPD
+578 GINPNTYIQPD
-589 NDSYWVIGSERRSSW
+589 NDSYWVIGSDRRSSW
-604 VEDVPED
+604 IDEVPED
-611 NPLVAGKW
+611 NPLTEGEW
-619 WDLNKPNELQISLDA
+619 WDLTKPDQLQISLDA
-634 KVARDFNIQLGDIF
+634 EVAKNLNIKLGDVF
-648 TLNIYGREIDGE
+648 TLNIYGREIDGKI
-660 VINFREVD
+660 VNFRAVD

-680 NPKFAQNIPH
+680 NPQFANNIPH
-690 EYLATAKFNTDK
+690 EYLATAKFETIEK
-702 FDETEMLE
+702 FDETSMLD
-710 VMPSLS
+710 VLPSLS
-716 MIKIADYLT
+716 MIKIADYLN
-725 KVTAVLN
+725 KVTDVLN

-741 SAVTIVIGLIV
+741 SAVTIIIGLIV

-780 IIFSSL
+780 VILSSL

-792 FKSVILIAIF
+792 FKSVILISIF

-810 IIENIFELV
+810 IMENIFELV
-819 WMFDFKVLIY
+819 WKFDFKVLIY
-829 LSFSIGCI
+829 LGLSIGLV
-837 TLLLIMLTNLKYL
+837 TLVLILLTNFKYL
-850 NPKVYPLIRN
+850 NPKIYPLIRN

>member
-1 MIQNLPIKQ
+1 
-10 KEKSKLKMEK
+10 MEK
-20 LNNRS
+20 LNNPS
-25 EFSLIFKYALKDL
+25 ELSLIFKYALKDL
-38 SRNYHK
+38 SRNYKK
-44 ISSIIATLF
+44 ISSIIVTLF

-74 DNAKALLG
+74 DNAKVLLG

-90 RNQGNL
+90 RNRGDLN
-96 ELVNQVKEFATVSQM
+96 LVNKVKEISTVSQM

-117 LSTTGRDKNK
+117 LSTTGREKNK

-138 KYPLYGEVVFEP
+138 KYPLYGEVVYEP
-150 IGAYERMQKEPN
+150 EDAYERMQKEPK

-171 KTLNIKLNE
+171 KTLKIKINDK
-180 QVKVQDQNFT
+180 VKVQDQSFI
-190 VIGIIKSVPDVS
+190 VVGIIKSVPDVS

-218 EILKLN
+218 EILKLS

-231 YEYKVKFNQ
+231 YEYKVKFKPS
-240 ADNPDEIEQ
+240 DDPEKIESK
-249 RIEAIFKNDQKVK
+249 IKDIFKDDQKVK
-262 LRYPE
+262 LRFPE

-272 IKRIINNFSQF
+272 LKRIINNFSQF

-328 TLYYLQLLI
+328 TLYYLQLLV
-337 LLFVITVISY
+337 LLFIITVISY

-355 IVDKYLSDGL
+355 IADKYLSDGL

-370 PVFSIINFIKIFLVG
+370 PKFSLINFIKIFIVG
-385 LLVLVIFSIP
+385 LLVLIIFSIP

-409 RNVFQNLQFYY
+409 RNVFQNLHFYY
-420 SKKSIV
+420 SKKSVI
-426 LSFILLSILVLLFTI
+426 LSFILLSFLVLLFTL
-441 GSEQPTYSLGYFTA
+441 GSERPSYSLGYFLA
-455 FFVCLIVFFFLSR
+455 FFVCLIVFFLLSK
-468 IIIFFLKK
+468 IIIYLLKK
-476 FKSSSNI
+476 FNFISNI

-515 LALVGTNFQREIA
+515 LALVGTNFKREIA
-528 KSIPN
+528 RSIPD
-533 IAPDYFFVGIQKGER
+533 IAPDYFFVGIQKGE
-548 EKFEQGILKMDPNA
+548 KKIFEQSVYKMNA
-562 DIEVVPMVS
+562 DANIEIVPMVS
-571 SGIAKIN
+571 SGIVKIN
-578 GINPNTYIKPD
+578 GVNPNSYIKPD

-604 VEDVPED
+604 VENIPKD
-611 NPLVAGKW
+611 NLILKGEW
-619 WDLNKPNELQISLDA
+619 WDLTKPNQLQISLDA
-634 KVARDFNIQLGDIF
+634 KVAKDFNIKLGDIF

-660 VINFREVD
+660 IVNFREVD

-680 NPKFAQNIPH
+680 NPQFAKKIPH
-690 EYLATAKFNTDK
+690 EYLATAKFKNPDN
-702 FDETEMLE
+702 FDETKMLE
-710 VMPSLS
+710 VLPSLS
-716 MIKIADYLT
+716 MIKIADYLN
-725 KVTAVLN
+725 KVTSVLN

-741 SAVTIVIGLIV
+741 SGVTIVIGLIV

-792 FKSVILIAIF
+792 FMSVILIAIF

-810 IIENIFELV
+810 IMENIFELV
-819 WMFDFKVLIY
+819 WQFDFKVLIY
-829 LSFSIGCI
+829 LGASIGTV
-837 TLLLIMLTNLKYL
+837 TLILIMLTNLKYL
-850 NPKVYPLIRN
+850 SPKVYPLIRN

>member
-1 MIQNLPIKQ
+1 M
-10 KEKSKLKMEK
+10 EKS
-20 LNNRS
+20 NNSS
-25 EFSLIFKYALKDL
+25 EFNLILKYALKDL

-44 ISSIIATLF
+44 ISSIIITLF

-96 ELVNQVKEFATVSQM
+96 DLVNQVKEFATVSQM

-117 LSTTGRDKNK
+117 LSTTGREKNK

-138 KYPLYGEVVFEP
+138 KYPLYGEVDYEP
-150 IGAYERMQKEPN
+150 IEAYERMQREPN

-171 KTLNIKLNE
+171 KTLNIKINE

-218 EILKLN
+218 EILKLS

-231 YEYKVKFNQ
+231 YEYKVKFNNDDDPVQ
-240 ADNPDEIEQ
+240 IE
-249 RIEAIFKNDQKVK
+249 RKIENIFKNDQKVK

-328 TLYYLQLLI
+328 TLYYLQLFI
-337 LLFVITVISY
+337 LLFIITVISY

-355 IVDKYLSDGL
+355 IADKYLSDGL

-370 PVFSIINFIKIFLVG
+370 PVFSFINFFKIFLVG

-420 SKKSIV
+420 SKKSV
-426 LSFILLSILVLLFTI
+426 AVSFVLLSILIILFTI
-441 GSEQPTYSLGYFTA
+441 GTEQPTYSLGYFVA
-455 FFVCLIVFFFLSR
+455 FFVCLIVFFLLSKL
-468 IIIFFLKK
+468 IIFFLKK
-476 FKSSSNI
+476 FKSSSI
-483 SLKVSIKNIT
+483 VSLKVSIKNIT

-502 IMSLGL
+502 VMSLGL

-528 KSIPN
+528 KSIPD

-548 EKFEQGILKMDPNA
+548 EKFEQGILNMDKDA
-562 DIEVVPMVS
+562 KIEIVPMVS
-571 SGIAKIN
+571 SGIVKIN
-578 GINPNTYIKPD
+578 GVDPNTFIKPD

-604 VEDVPED
+604 VENIPKD
-611 NPLVAGKW
+611 NPILKGEW
-619 WDLNKPNELQISLDA
+619 WDLSKPNQLQISLDA
-634 KVARDFNIQLGDIF
+634 KVAKDFNIQLGDIF
-648 TLNIYGREIDGE
+648 TLNVYGREIDGE

-680 NPKFAQNIPH
+680 NPQFAKQIPH
-690 EYLATAKFNTDK
+690 EYLATAKFNSDK

-710 VMPSLS
+710 IMPSLS
-716 MIKIADYLT
+716 MIKIADYLL

-741 SAVTIVIGLIV
+741 SAVTIIIGLIV

-758 VQGKVKEYQNLVFKI
+758 VQGKIKEYQNLVFKI
-773 LGFSKKE
+773 LGFSKKQ

-792 FKSVILIAIF
+792 FMSVILIATF

-810 IIENIFELV
+810 IMENIFELV
-819 WMFDFKVLIY
+819 WQFDFKVLIY
-829 LSFSIGCI
+829 LGFSIGLV
-837 TLLLIMLTNLKYL
+837 TLILILVTNLRYL
-850 NPKVYPLIRN
+850 NPKIYPLIRN

>member
-1 MIQNLPIKQ
+1 
-10 KEKSKLKMEK
+10 MEK
-20 LNNRS
+20 LNNPS

-44 ISSIIATLF
+44 ISSIIVTLF

-96 ELVNQVKEFATVSQM
+96 DLVNQVKEFATVSQM

-117 LSTTGRDKNK
+117 LSTTGREKNK

-138 KYPLYGEVVFEP
+138 KYPLYGNIIYEP
-150 IGAYERMQKEPN
+150 FGAYERLQNEPN

-171 KTLNIKLNE
+171 KTLNIKINE
-180 QVKVQDQNFT
+180 IVKVQDQNFT

-231 YEYKVKFNQ
+231 YEYKIKFNEN
-240 ADNPDEIEQ
+240 DKPEEIEQ
-249 RIEAIFKNDQKVK
+249 RIEEIFKDDQKVK

-328 TLYYLQLLI
+328 TLYYLQLFI
-337 LLFVITVISY
+337 LLFIITVIAY

-370 PVFSIINFIKIFLVG
+370 PVFSLLNFFKIFLVG
-385 LLVLVIFSIP
+385 FLVLVIFSIP

-409 RNVFQNLQFYY
+409 RNVFQNLQFFY
-420 SKKSIV
+420 SKRSVI
-426 LSFILLSILVLLFTI
+426 LSFVLLSILIILFTV
-441 GSEQPTYSLGYFTA
+441 GSEQPSYSLSYFAA
-455 FFVCLIVFFFLSR
+455 FFVCLIVFFLLSKL
-468 IIIFFLKK
+468 IIYFLKK
-476 FKSSSNI
+476 FKSSPII

-502 IMSLGL
+502 VMSLGL

-528 KSIPN
+528 KSIPD
-533 IAPDYFFVGIQKGER
+533 IAPDYFFVGIQKRER
-548 EKFEQGILKMDPNA
+548 DKFEKGILNMDPNA
-562 DIEVVPMVS
+562 SIEIVPMVS
-571 SGIAKIN
+571 SGIVKIN
-578 GINPNTYIKPD
+578 GIDPNTYIKPD

-604 VEDVPED
+604 VENIPED
-611 NPLVAGKW
+611 NAILEGKW
-619 WDLNKPNELQISLDA
+619 WDLSNPDQLQISLDA
-634 KVARDFNIQLGDIF
+634 KVAKDFNIQLGDIF
-648 TLNIYGREIDGE
+648 TLNVYGREIEGE
-660 VINFREVD
+660 IINFREVD

-680 NPKFAQNIPH
+680 NPQYAKNMPH
-690 EYLATAKFNTDK
+690 EYLATAKFNSDK

-710 VMPSLS
+710 IMPSLS
-716 MIKIADYLT
+716 MIKIADYLS
-725 KVTAVLN
+725 KVTSVLN

-741 SAVTIVIGLIV
+741 SAVTIIIGLIV

-773 LGFSKKE
+773 LGFSKKQ
-780 IIFSSL
+780 IVFSSL

-792 FKSVILIAIF
+792 FKSVILIAIL

-819 WMFDFKVLIY
+819 WMFDIKVLIY
-829 LSFSIGCI
+829 LGFSIGFV
-837 TLLLIMLTNLKYL
+837 TLILILLTNLKYL

>member
-1 MIQNLPIKQ
+1 M
-10 KEKSKLKMEK
+10 EKS
-20 LNNRS
+20 NNSS
-25 EFSLIFKYALKDL
+25 EFNLILKYALKDL

-44 ISSIIATLF
+44 ISSIIITLF

-96 ELVNQVKEFATVSQM
+96 DLVNQVKEFATVSQM

-117 LSTTGRDKNK
+117 LSTTGREKNK

-138 KYPLYGEVVFEP
+138 KYPLYGEVDYEP
-150 IGAYERMQKEPN
+150 IEAYERMQREPN

-171 KTLNIKLNE
+171 KTLNIKINE

-231 YEYKVKFNQ
+231 YEYKVKFNNDDDP
-240 ADNPDEIEQ
+240 AEIEKK
-249 RIEAIFKNDQKVK
+249 IENIFKNDQKVK

-328 TLYYLQLLI
+328 TLYYLQLFI
-337 LLFVITVISY
+337 LLFIITVISY

-355 IVDKYLSDGL
+355 IADKYLSDGL

-370 PVFSIINFIKIFLVG
+370 PVFSFLNFFKIFLVG

-420 SKKSIV
+420 SKKSV
-426 LSFILLSILVLLFTI
+426 AVSFVLLSILIILFTI
-441 GSEQPTYSLGYFTA
+441 GTEQPTYSLGYFVA
-455 FFVCLIVFFFLSR
+455 FFVCLIVFFLLSKL
-468 IIIFFLKK
+468 IIFFLKK
-476 FKSSSNI
+476 FKSSSI
-483 SLKVSIKNIT
+483 VSLKVSIKNIT

-502 IMSLGL
+502 VMSLGL

-528 KSIPN
+528 KSIPD

-548 EKFEQGILKMDPNA
+548 EKFEQGILNMDKDAN
-562 DIEVVPMVS
+562 IEIVPMVS
-571 SGIAKIN
+571 SGIVKIN
-578 GINPNTYIKPD
+578 GVDPNTFIKPD

-604 VEDVPED
+604 VENIPKD
-611 NPLVAGKW
+611 NPILEGEW
-619 WDLNKPNELQISLDA
+619 WDLSKPNQLQISLDA
-634 KVARDFNIQLGDIF
+634 KVAKDFNIQLGDIF
-648 TLNIYGREIDGE
+648 TLNVYGREIDGE

-680 NPKFAQNIPH
+680 NPQFAKQIPH
-690 EYLATAKFNTDK
+690 EYLATAKFNSDK

-710 VMPSLS
+710 IMPSLS
-716 MIKIADYLT
+716 MIKIADYLL

-741 SAVTIVIGLIV
+741 SAVTIIIGLIV

-758 VQGKVKEYQNLVFKI
+758 VQGKIKEYQNLVFKI
-773 LGFSKKE
+773 LGFSKKQ

-792 FKSVILIAIF
+792 FMSVILIATF

-810 IIENIFELV
+810 IMENIFELV
-819 WMFDFKVLIY
+819 WQFDFKVLIY
-829 LSFSIGCI
+829 LGFSIGLV
-837 TLLLIMLTNLKYL
+837 TLILILITNLRYL
-850 NPKVYPLIRN
+850 NPKIYPLIRN

>member
-1 MIQNLPIKQ
+1 M
-10 KEKSKLKMEK
+10 EKS
-20 LNNRS
+20 NNSS
-25 EFSLIFKYALKDL
+25 EFNLILKYALKDL

-44 ISSIIATLF
+44 ISSIIITLF

-96 ELVNQVKEFATVSQM
+96 DLVNQVKELATVSQM

-117 LSTTGRDKNK
+117 LSTTGREKNK

-138 KYPLYGEVVFEP
+138 KYPLYGEVDYEP
-150 IGAYERMQKEPN
+150 IEAYERMQREPN

-171 KTLNIKLNE
+171 KTLNIKINE

-231 YEYKVKFNQ
+231 YEYKVKFNNDDDPEQ
-240 ADNPDEIEQ
+240 IE
-249 RIEAIFKNDQKVK
+249 RKIENIFKNDQKVK

-328 TLYYLQLLI
+328 TIYYMQLFI

-355 IVDKYLSDGL
+355 IADKYLSDGL

-370 PVFSIINFIKIFLVG
+370 PVFSFLNFLKIFLVG

-420 SKKSIV
+420 SKKSV
-426 LSFILLSILVLLFTI
+426 AVSFILLSTLILLFTI
-441 GSEQPTYSLGYFTA
+441 GSEQPTYSLGYFLA
-455 FFVCLIVFFFLSR
+455 FFVCLIVFFLLSKL
-468 IIIFFLKK
+468 IIFFLKK
-476 FKSSSNI
+476 FKSSSI
-483 SLKVSIKNIT
+483 VSLKVSIKNIT

-502 IMSLGL
+502 VMSLGL

-528 KSIPN
+528 KSIPD

-548 EKFEQGILKMDPNA
+548 EKFEQGILNMDKDAN
-562 DIEVVPMVS
+562 IEIVPMVS
-571 SGIAKIN
+571 SGIVKIN
-578 GINPNTYIKPD
+578 GIDPNTYIKPD

-604 VEDVPED
+604 VEDIPKD
-611 NPLVAGKW
+611 NPILEGEW
-619 WDLNKPNELQISLDA
+619 WDLSKPDQLQISLDA
-634 KVARDFNIQLGDIF
+634 KVANDFNIQLGDVF

-680 NPKFAQNIPH
+680 NPQFAQKIPH
-690 EYLATAKFNTDK
+690 EYLATAKFNSDK

-773 LGFSKKE
+773 LGFSKRE

-829 LSFSIGCI
+829 LGFSIGFV

>member
-1 MIQNLPIKQ
+1 
-10 KEKSKLKMEK
+10 MEK
-20 LNNRS
+20 LNNPS

-38 SRNYHK
+38 SRNYYK
-44 ISSIIATLF
+44 ISSIIVTLF

-96 ELVNQVKEFATVSQM
+96 DLVNQVKEFATVSQM

-117 LSTTGRDKNK
+117 LSTTGREKNK

-138 KYPLYGEVVFEP
+138 KYPLYGEVDYEP
-150 IGAYERMQKEPN
+150 IDAYERMQREPN

-171 KTLNIKLNE
+171 KTLDIKINE

-231 YEYKVKFNQ
+231 YEYKVKFN
-240 ADNPDEIEQ
+240 NDEDPELIEKK
-249 RIEAIFKNDQKVK
+249 IENIFKNDQKVK

-328 TLYYLQLLI
+328 TLYYLQLFI

-355 IVDKYLSDGL
+355 IADKYLSDGL

-370 PVFSIINFIKIFLVG
+370 PVFSFLNFLKIFLVG

-395 TISSIDQVKASNLF
+395 TINSIDQVKASNLF
-409 RNVFQNLQFYY
+409 RNVFQNLRFYY
-420 SKKSIV
+420 STKSV
-426 LSFILLSILVLLFTI
+426 TVSFIMLSILILLFTI
-441 GSEQPTYSLGYFTA
+441 GSEQPTYSLGYFGA
-455 FFVCLIVFFFLSR
+455 FFVCLIVFFVLSKL
-468 IIIFFLKK
+468 IIFFLKK
-476 FKSSSNI
+476 FKSSSI
-483 SLKVSIKNIT
+483 VSLKISIKNIT

-502 IMSLGL
+502 VMSLGL

-515 LALVGTNFQREIA
+515 LALVGTNFQREITR
-528 KSIPN
+528 SIPD

-548 EKFEQGILKMDPNA
+548 EKFEQSILNMDKDAN
-562 DIEVVPMVS
+562 IEIVPMVS
-571 SGIAKIN
+571 SGIVKIN
-578 GINPNTYIKPD
+578 GVDPNTYIKPD

-604 VEDVPED
+604 VEDIPKD
-611 NPLVAGKW
+611 NPLIKGEW
-619 WDLNKPNELQISLDA
+619 WDLSKPNQLQISLDA
-634 KVARDFNIQLGDIF
+634 KIANDFNIRLGDVF
-648 TLNIYGREIDGE
+648 TLNIYGREIDGK

-680 NPKFAQNIPH
+680 NPQFANKIPH
-690 EYLATAKFNTDK
+690 EYLATAKFNSDK

-710 VMPSLS
+710 IMPSLS
-716 MIKIADYLT
+716 MIKIADYLL

-741 SAVTIVIGLIV
+741 SAVTIIIGLIV
-752 ISSAIM
+752 ISSAII
-758 VQGKVKEYQNLVFKI
+758 VQGKIKEYQNLVFKI
-773 LGFSKKE
+773 LGFSKKQ
-780 IIFSSL
+780 IILSSL

-792 FKSVILIAIF
+792 FMSVILIATF

-810 IIENIFELV
+810 IMKNIFELV
-819 WMFDFKVLIY
+819 WQFDFKVLFY
-829 LSFSIGCI
+829 LGLSIGFI
-837 TLLLIMLTNLKYL
+837 TLILILITNLKYL
-850 NPKVYPLIRN
+850 NPKIYPLVRN

>member
-1 MIQNLPIKQ
+1 
-10 KEKSKLKMEK
+10 MEK
-20 LNNRS
+20 LNKYS
-25 EFSLIFKYALKDL
+25 EFTLIFKYASKDL
-38 SRNYHK
+38 GRNYKK
-44 ISSIIATLF
+44 ISSIILTLF

-74 DNAKALLG
+74 DNAKVLLG

-96 ELVNQVKEFATVSQM
+96 NLVNKVKEFSTVSQM

-117 LSTTGRDKNK
+117 LSTVGRTKNK

-138 KYPLYGEVVFEP
+138 KYPLYGKVIYEP
-150 IGAYERMQKEPN
+150 KGAFDRMQVEPN

-171 KTLNIKLNE
+171 KTLKIKINE
-180 QVKVQDQNFT
+180 KVKVQDQIFT

-231 YEYKVKFNQ
+231 YEYKVKFNLN
-240 ADNPDEIEQ
+240 DDPDKIEK
-249 RIEAIFKNDQKVK
+249 RIENIFKNDEKVK

-272 IKRIINNFSQF
+272 LKRIINSFSQF
-283 LSLVSISAMLIAGI
+283 LSLVSISAILIAGI

-328 TLYYLQLLI
+328 NLYYLQLLI
-337 LLFVITVISY
+337 LLFIITVISY
-347 GSSFLIVP
+347 VSSFLIIPV
-355 IVDKYLSDGL
+355 VDKYLSDGL

-370 PVFSIINFIKIFLVG
+370 PKFSLINFIKIFLVG

-420 SKKSIV
+420 SKKSITF
-426 LSFILLSILVLLFTI
+426 SIILLLGLVLIFTFS
-441 GSEQPTYSLGYFTA
+441 SEKASYSFGYFVA
-455 FFVCLIVFFFLSR
+455 FFICLIVFFLLSK
-468 IIIFFLKK
+468 IVIYSLKK
-476 FKSSSNI
+476 FNFSSNI
-483 SLKVSIKNIT
+483 LLKVSIKNIT

-515 LALVGTNFQREIA
+515 LALVGTNFKREIA
-528 KSIPN
+528 KSIPD
-533 IAPDYFFVGIQKGER
+533 IAPDYFFVGIQKGEK
-548 EKFEQGILKMDPNA
+548 EKFERGIYNMDPDAN
-562 DIEVVPMVS
+562 IEIVPMVS
-571 SGIAKIN
+571 SGIVKIN
-578 GINPNTYIKPD
+578 GVNPNTYIKPD

-604 VEDVPED
+604 IENVPKD
-611 NPLVAGKW
+611 NPILEGEW
-619 WDLNKPNELQISLDA
+619 WDLSKPNELQISLDA
-634 KVARDFNIQLGDIF
+634 KVANDFKIKLGDIF
-648 TLNIYGREIDGE
+648 TLNIYGREIDGK

-680 NPKFAQNIPH
+680 NPQFAENIPH
-690 EYLATAKFNTDK
+690 EYLATAKFNDPDK
-702 FDETEMLE
+702 FDETLMLE
-710 VMPSLS
+710 VLPSLS

-752 ISSAIM
+752 ITSAIM

-773 LGFSKKE
+773 LGFSKKDIVYSSIIE
-780 IIFSSL
+780 FFIIFM
-786 IEFIII
+786 
-792 FKSVILIAIF
+792 SVILIATF
-802 FAVIGSKF
+802 FAVTGSKF
-810 IIENIFELV
+810 IIENIFDLL
-819 WMFDFKVLIY
+819 WKFDFKVLVY
-829 LSFSIGCI
+829 LGSSVGLV
-837 TLLLIMLTNLKYL
+837 TLVLIMVTNLKYL

>member
-1 MIQNLPIKQ
+1 
-10 KEKSKLKMEK
+10 MEK
-20 LNNRS
+20 LNKNS
-25 EFSLIFKYALKDL
+25 EFIIILKYALKDI
-38 SRNYHK
+38 SRNYRK
-44 ISSIIATLF
+44 ISSIIVTLF

-74 DNAKALLG
+74 DNAKVLLG

-90 RNQGNL
+90 RNQGDLN
-96 ELVNQVKEFATVSQM
+96 LVNKVKEFSTVSQM

-117 LSTTGRDKNK
+117 LSTIGRTKNK

-138 KYPLYGEVVFEP
+138 KYPLYGKVIYEP
-150 IGAYERMQKEPN
+150 KGAFERMQKEPN

-171 KTLNIKLNE
+171 KTLKIKINE
-180 QVKVQDQNFT
+180 EVKVQDQSFT

-231 YEYKVKFNQ
+231 YEYKVKFNLNDD
-240 ADNPDEIEQ
+240 ANKIEKK
-249 RIEAIFKNDQKVK
+249 IENIFKNDEKVK

-272 IKRIINNFSQF
+272 LKRIINSFSQF

-337 LLFVITVISY
+337 LLFIITVISY
-347 GSSFLIVP
+347 ASSFLIVP
-355 IVDKYLSDGL
+355 LVDKYLSDGL

-370 PVFSIINFIKIFLVG
+370 PKFSLINFIKIFLVG
-385 LLVLVIFSIP
+385 LLVLIIFSIP

-420 SKKSIV
+420 SKKSIT
-426 LSFILLSILVLLFTI
+426 LSIFLLSILVLIFVF
-441 GSEQPTYSLGYFTA
+441 GSEKGSYSFGYFGA
-455 FFVCLIVFFFLSR
+455 FFTCLIVFFLLSKIVIFL
-468 IIIFFLKK
+468 LKK
-476 FKSSSNI
+476 LNFSSNI
-483 SLKVSIKNIT
+483 PLKVSIKNIT

-515 LALVGTNFQREIA
+515 LALVGTNFKREIA
-528 KSIPN
+528 KSIPD
-533 IAPDYFFVGIQKGER
+533 IAPDYFFVGIQKDEK
-548 EKFEQGILKMDPNA
+548 EKFENGVYKMDPSAN
-562 DIEVVPMVS
+562 IEIVPMVS
-571 SGIAKIN
+571 SGIVKIN
-578 GINPNTYIKPD
+578 GVNPNTYIKPD

-604 VEDVPED
+604 IENIPKD
-611 NPLVAGKW
+611 NPILKGNW
-619 WDLNKPNELQISLDA
+619 WDLSKPNELQISLDA
-634 KVARDFNIQLGDIF
+634 KVAKDFNIELGDIF
-648 TLNIYGREIDGE
+648 TLNVYGREIDGK

-668 YRDLSINFAMLF
+668 YRDLSINFVMLF
-680 NPKFAQNIPH
+680 NPQFAKNIPH
-690 EYLATAKFNTDK
+690 EYLATAKFNNPSK
-702 FDETEMLE
+702 FDETLMLE
-710 VMPSLS
+710 VLPSLS
-716 MIKIADYLT
+716 MIKIADYLS

-741 SAVTIVIGLIV
+741 SAVTIIIGLIV

-780 IIFSSL
+780 IVYSSL
-786 IEFIII
+786 IEFMII
-792 FKSVILIAIF
+792 FMSVILIATF

-810 IIENIFELV
+810 IIENIFDLA
-819 WMFDFKVLIY
+819 WRFDFNILIY
-829 LSFSIGCI
+829 LTFSIGLV
-837 TLLLIMLTNLKYL
+837 TLVLIMLTNLKYL

>member
-1 MIQNLPIKQ
+1 
-10 KEKSKLKMEK
+10 MEK
-20 LNNRS
+20 LNNSS
-25 EFSLIFKYALKDL
+25 ELSLIFKYALKDL
-38 SRNYHK
+38 SRNYKK
-44 ISSIIATLF
+44 ISSIIVTLF

-74 DNAKALLG
+74 DNAKVLLG

-90 RNQGNL
+90 RNQGDLN
-96 ELVNQVKEFATVSQM
+96 LVNKVKEFSTVSQM

-117 LSTTGRDKNK
+117 LSTTGREKNK

-138 KYPLYGEVVFEP
+138 KYPLYGEVVYEP
-150 IGAYERMQKEPN
+150 EDAYERMQKEPK

-171 KTLNIKLNE
+171 KTLKIKINDK
-180 QVKVQDQNFT
+180 VKVQDQSFI
-190 VIGIIKSVPDVS
+190 VVGIIKSVPDVS

-231 YEYKVKFNQ
+231 YEYKVKFKPS
-240 ADNPDEIEQ
+240 DDPEKIESK
-249 RIEAIFKNDQKVK
+249 IKDIFKDDQKVK
-262 LRYPE
+262 LRFPE

-272 IKRIINNFSQF
+272 LKRIINNFSQF

-337 LLFVITVISY
+337 LLFIITVISY

-355 IVDKYLSDGL
+355 IADKYLSDGL

-370 PVFSIINFIKIFLVG
+370 PKFSLINFIKIFIVG
-385 LLVLVIFSIP
+385 LLVLIIFSIP

-420 SKKSIV
+420 SKKSVI
-426 LSFILLSILVLLFTI
+426 LSFILLSFLVLLFTL
-441 GSEQPTYSLGYFTA
+441 GSERPSYSLGYFLA
-455 FFVCLIVFFFLSR
+455 FFVCLIVFFLLSK
-468 IIIFFLKK
+468 IIIYLLKK
-476 FKSSSNI
+476 FNFISNI

-515 LALVGTNFQREIA
+515 LALVGTNFKREIA
-528 KSIPN
+528 RSIPD
-533 IAPDYFFVGIQKGER
+533 IAPDYFFVGIQKGEKK
-548 EKFEQGILKMDPNA
+548 KFEQGVYKMNPDAN
-562 DIEVVPMVS
+562 IEIVPMVS
-571 SGIAKIN
+571 SGIVKIN
-578 GINPNTYIKPD
+578 GVNPNSYIKPD

-604 VEDVPED
+604 VENIPKD
-611 NPLVAGKW
+611 NPILKGEW
-619 WDLNKPNELQISLDA
+619 WDLSKPNQLQISLDA
-634 KVARDFNIQLGDIF
+634 KVAKDFNIELGDIF

-660 VINFREVD
+660 IVNFREVD

-680 NPKFAQNIPH
+680 NPQFAKKIPH
-690 EYLATAKFNTDK
+690 EYLATAKFKNPDN
-702 FDETEMLE
+702 FDETKMLE
-710 VMPSLS
+710 VLPSLS
-716 MIKIADYLT
+716 MIKIADYLN
-725 KVTAVLN
+725 KVTSVLN

-741 SAVTIVIGLIV
+741 SGVTIVIGLIV

-792 FKSVILIAIF
+792 FMSVILIAIF

-810 IIENIFELV
+810 IMENIFELV
-819 WMFDFKVLIY
+819 WQFDFKVLIY
-829 LSFSIGCI
+829 LGASIGI
-837 TLLLIMLTNLKYL
+837 VTLILILLTNLKYL
-850 NPKVYPLIRN
+850 SPKVYPLIRN